1 MGIPTSES
9 QFAKYKK
16 SLEGNECYETTQEH
30 FFALGVTTDDSHE
43 YFFGTA
49 QFLDAEL
56 AANPAIE
63 NKEYAPPERLHLRYA
78 TGEVAIL
85 GRGLRRLAQLIQSG
99 ELSILKPA
107 TKRYTSLQQSGPMI
121 SSIVVTRKETV

>member
-1 MGIPTSES
+1 MGIPASES

-16 SLEGNECYETTQEH
+16 SLEGNECYETTPEH
-30 FFALGVTTDDSHE
+30 FFALGVTADDSHE

-63 NKEYAPPERLHLRYA
+63 KKEYAPPERLHLRPDA
-78 TGEVAIL
+78 CPRHSLRLLFE
-85 GRGLRRLAQLIQSG
+85 GRLRGRQRLH
-99 ELSILKPA
+99 
-107 TKRYTSLQQSGPMI
+107 R
-121 SSIVVTRKETV
+121 R